1 MVEILIVEDDPNI
14 ARTIEVTISLVGY
27 ECRICGDGAEL
38 DWDLIEKSCRS
49 YRKLEY
55 KG

>member
-1 MVEILIVEDDPNI
+1 M
-14 ARTIEVTISLVGY
+14 
-27 ECRICGDGAEL
+27 CRRVRGVGAEL